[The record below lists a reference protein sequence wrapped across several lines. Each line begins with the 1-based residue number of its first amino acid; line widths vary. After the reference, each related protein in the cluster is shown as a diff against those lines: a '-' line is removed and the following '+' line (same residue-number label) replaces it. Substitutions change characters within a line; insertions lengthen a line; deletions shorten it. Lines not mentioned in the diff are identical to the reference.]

1 MRKTFVPLSVRR
13 KVTEAIKT
21 AQPLYTDQTLA
32 SAQAEAAIDAL
43 DEFMQ
48 GLIVDP
54 PEYTFPHPSYDRD
67 RLQKE
72 GN

>member
-13 KVTEAIKT
+13 KVTDAIEK
-21 AQPLYTDQTLA
+21 ARPLYKDQTLA

-48 GLIVDP
+48 GLILDP
-54 PEYTFPHPSYDRD
+54 PEYTFPHPSYDRN